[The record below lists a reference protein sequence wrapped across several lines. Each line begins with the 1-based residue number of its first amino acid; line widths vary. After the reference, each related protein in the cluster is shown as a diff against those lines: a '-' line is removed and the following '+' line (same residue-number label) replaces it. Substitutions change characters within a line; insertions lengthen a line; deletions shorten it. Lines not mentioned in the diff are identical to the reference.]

1 MPSVYRLYARG
12 IQVYCNLCSLVA
24 AVSIAHAVGAALSI
38 AHALAAVG
46 ASMCAVSVKE
56 LIDLALIGV
65 VVAFDTLLLRESD
78 NGLLSLDG
86 LHGLLHCGSSEGPA

>member
-1 MPSVYRLYARG
+1 MPF
-12 IQVYCNLCSLVA
+12 
-24 AVSIAHAVGAALSI
+24 GAALSI
-38 AHALAAVG
+38 APALAVVG

-56 LIDLALIGV
+56 LIDLALVGV

-78 NGLLSLDG
+78 NGLLSLAG